1 MITKGKKVTVN
12 PTNFTPLYPKKKPVE
27 DVESYRREA
36 KAAIRGGLCYPESVL
51 IAINKAKTVGEI
63 QRIMRTAR
71 QAM

>member
-12 PTNFTPLYPKKKPVE
+12 PVNFTPLFPKKRKVE
-27 DVESYRREA
+27 DVESYRKEA
-36 KAAIRGGLCYPESVL
+36 IQALNGGLCYSWKVL
-51 IAINKAKTVGEI
+51 DAVKAAKTVGEI